1 MAESRRTQM
10 TKHLFRKA
18 LIELLQEKPL
28 HKITIKEICEQAD
41 LNRATFY
48 LHYSDQSDLFNE
60 IIALFEEDIK
70 ENIKKLTGEGDKIVL
85 MSKYLDYVKD
95 NSVLYRMLMS
105 DDTVAGTKTTIIRD
119 VISELRAEMP
129 VYGNAR
135 ENRYIYT
142 YMIEGICGVI
152 QSWIDHDFD
161 MTSKDLSK
169 LIDNL
174 YIRTNR

>member
-10 TKHLFRKA
+10 TKHLFRMA
-18 LIELLQEKPL
+18 LIELMQEKPL

-48 LHYSDQSDLFNE
+48 LHYNDQSDLFNE

-95 NSVLYRMLMS
+95 NAVLYLMLMS
-105 DDTVAGTKTTIIRD
+105 NDTVEGTKTTIIRN
-119 VISELRAEMP
+119 IIGELRAEMP
-129 VYGNAR
+129 VYGNPT
-135 ENRYIYT
+135 ENRYTYT

-152 QSWIDHDFD
+152 QKWIEHDFD
-161 MTSKDLSK
+161 MDSKDLAK
-169 LIDNL
+169 LIDTL
-174 YIRTNR
+174 YIRTKT

>member
-18 LIELLQEKPL
+18 LIELLQDKPL

-48 LHYSDQSDLFNE
+48 LHYNDQSDLFNE
-60 IIALFEEDIK
+60 IIGLFEQDIK
-70 ENIKKLTGEGDKIVL
+70 TNIQKLTGEGDKVVL

-95 NSVLYRMLMS
+95 NAVLYRMLMS
-105 DDTVAGTKTTIIRD
+105 NDTVDGTKLTIIRD
-119 VISELRAEMP
+119 VMGELRADMP
-129 VYGNAR
+129 VYGAPL

-142 YMIEGICGVI
+142 YMIEGICGII
-152 QSWIDHDFD
+152 QRWIDYDFD
-161 MTSKDLSK
+161 MSSKELAK
-169 LIDNL
+169 LIDTL
-174 YIRTNR
+174 YIRTNK